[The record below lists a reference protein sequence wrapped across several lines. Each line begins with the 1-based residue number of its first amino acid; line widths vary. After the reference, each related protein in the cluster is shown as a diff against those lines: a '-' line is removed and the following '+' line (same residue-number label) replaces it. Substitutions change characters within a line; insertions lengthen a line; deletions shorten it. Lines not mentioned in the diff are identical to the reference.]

1 MILIIS
7 AMQEEAEE
15 INKMID
21 DREEVLLND
30 YLENKKFIKENF
42 RKRCNIFNYRNWKG

>member
-30 YLENKKFIKENF
+30 YLENKKI
-42 RKRCNIFNYRNWKG
+42 YKGKF

>member
-7 AMQEEAEE
+7 AMQEESEE

-21 DREEVLLND
+21 DKEEVILND
-30 YLENKKFIKENF
+30 YLENKNFIKEKF
-42 RKRCNIFNYRNWKG
+42 WEKM